1 MGSDVATISPAE
13 GFSLSKSSF
22 NFSFSFLPKE
32 QREALKT
39 VYAFCRTTDDIVD
52 NSGDVQTNIERL
64 RRWRTELEKALA
76 GMSEYS
82 LLNQLSAVAKRFH
95 IPVDHFYELV
105 RGVEMDL
112 TKNRYE
118 SFDEL
123 KEYCYLVAS
132 TVGLMSLGVFG
143 PRNDRTK
150 EYAINLG
157 IALQLTN
164 ILRDVTVDAKYGR
177 IYLPLEDMRRFGY
190 TEGDLYAHKYSPQ
203 FLALM
208 EFEAQRAEEF
218 FRKAQAALP
227 AEDKR
232 VMFAAKIMERIY
244 YHTLEKIRNERYNV
258 FQKSIRLTRFIQFL
272 IAVKYW
278 VKQRLFGL

>member
-164 ILRDVTVDAKYGR
+164 ILRDVAVDAKYGR